1 MTKRTPRKKNGCSL
15 ENRFISSG
23 TSEVRSG
30 FETMDG
36 AETWLGGGMVGIS
49 AQNWEGR
56 SSLGKNR
63 RHRWSGWNLLV
74 IMVMVNHGE

>member
-1 MTKRTPRKKNGCSL
+1 L
-15 ENRFISSG
+15 ENRCVSSG

-49 AQNWEGR
+49 VEN
-56 SSLGKNR
+56 LGKVEVPLKPSPQMEGLESIESIGYYGYGKS
-63 RHRWSGWNLLV
+63 WGMMV
-74 IMVMVNHGE
+74 IIG